1 MWTAILVLL
10 FLLLFTGIISLGI
23 GKEDDNDAAIVIGFV
38 VSVLVVILFIIY
50 GALGTNGI
58 ESVLPLLEHID
69 KGKTVIKEEK
79 LTENAEKMGKI
90 FRDEVNKINSPF
102 IVQVRGR
109 GLLNAIVTK
118 PQRSST
124 KSVQAQ
130 SQKSE

>member
-69 KGKTVIKEEK
+69 KGKTVIKEENGEPTD
-79 LTENAEKMGKI
+79 LYITVDGKEYHI
-90 FRDEVNKINSPF
+90 ILQESK
-102 IVQVRGR
+102 
-109 GLLNAIVTK
+109 
-118 PQRSST
+118 
-124 KSVQAQ
+124 
-130 SQKSE
+130 EE

>member
-58 ESVLPLLEHID
+58 ESVLPLLGHID
-69 KGKTVIKEEK
+69 KEKTVIKEENGEPTDMYITVDGK
-79 LTENAEKMGKI
+79 EYHIILKEK
-90 FRDEVNKINSPF
+90 E
-102 IVQVRGR
+102 
-109 GLLNAIVTK
+109 
-118 PQRSST
+118 
-124 KSVQAQ
+124 
-130 SQKSE
+130 E